1 MKRVLEKVK
10 RYIDANRL
18 LKKGVR
24 VVVGLSGGPDSV
36 CLALMLQEL
45 GYEVVAAHANFHLRG
60 EESMRDEA
68 FAQTLAE
75 QRGWTWRKTDFDT
88 VNIAQERKMSIE
100 MAARELRYEWFARIK
115 EETDA
120 EAIAVGHH
128 EEDNVETMLLNAVR
142 GTGIRG
148 LCGMQ
153 PRNGEIVRPLL
164 CLTRKEILMYLQDSG
179 QSYVTDHTNAEDVY
193 ARNKVRLDVLPMLED
208 INRGAVKNLAST
220 QENLGEVMK
229 VYQQAMQEAMTECVE
244 KRANGETHIH
254 IQKLSSLPSPISVL
268 HEVLSPL
275 GFNKVQMK
283 AILSALDE
291 SGRVFA
297 AAGRRVLIDRQHIIV
312 EAEHYPAPEILQ
324 EILPIG
330 EVCIQKEAHYAYLD
344 ADKLHG
350 ELTLRTPQEGDSF
363 APFGMGGK
371 RKLLSDFLTN
381 QKLNLFEKE
390 RQPLLMDSEEIA
402 WVVGRRS
409 SDLYRVDEHT
419 KRVLILCLRSE
430 KK

>member
-1 MKRVLEKVK
+1 MKQILEKV
-10 RYIDANRL
+10 RQYIDTNKL
-18 LKKGVR
+18 LQNGVR

-36 CLALMLQEL
+36 CLALLLQEL

-60 EESMRDEA
+60 EESMRDET
-68 FAQTLAE
+68 FAETLAA
-75 QRGWTWRKTDFDT
+75 QRGWTWRQADFDT
-88 VNIAQERKMSIE
+88 MGTAQARRMSIE
-100 MAARELRYEWFARIK
+100 MAARELRYEWFARVK
-115 EETDA
+115 EETAA

-153 PRNGEIVRPLL
+153 PRNGEVVRPLL
-164 CLTRKEILMYLQDSG
+164 CLTRKEILTYLQNCG
-179 QSYVTDHTNAEDVY
+179 QSYVTDHTNSEDVY

-229 VYQQAMQEAMTECVE
+229 VYQQAMQEAMTKCVE
-244 KRANGETHIH
+244 KRINGETHIH
-254 IQKLSSLPSPISVL
+254 IQKLSGLPSPISVL

-275 GFNKVQMK
+275 GFNKAQMK

-291 SGRVFA
+291 SGRVFV

-312 EAEHYPAPEILQ
+312 EAEHYPAPEIQQ

-363 APFGMGGK
+363 APFGMGGR

-381 QKLNLFEKE
+381 LKLNLFEKE

-409 SDLYRVDEHT
+409 SELYRVDERT
-419 KRVLILCLRSE
+419 KRVLILCLKSE
-430 KK
+430 RK

>member
-1 MKRVLEKVK
+1 MKRIQEKVK
-10 RYIDANRL
+10 RYIDANGL

-75 QRGWTWRKTDFDT
+75 RRGWTWRKADFDT
-88 VNIAQERKMSIE
+88 ASIAQERKMSIE
-100 MAARELRYEWFARIK
+100 MAARELRYEWFARVKK
-115 EETDA
+115 ETNA

-164 CLTRKEILMYLQDSG
+164 CLTRKEILMYLKDRG

-193 ARNKVRLDVLPMLED
+193 ARNKVRLDVLPTLED
-208 INRGAVKNLAST
+208 INRGAVKNLVST

-244 KRANGETHIH
+244 KRAHGETHIH
-254 IQKLSSLPSPISVL
+254 IQKLSSLPSPISLL
-268 HEVLSPL
+268 HEVLAPL
-275 GFNKVQMK
+275 GFNKAQMK

-363 APFGMGGK
+363 APFCMGGK
-371 RKLLSDFLTN
+371 R
-381 QKLNLFEKE
+381 
-390 RQPLLMDSEEIA
+390 
-402 WVVGRRS
+402 
-409 SDLYRVDEHT
+409 
-419 KRVLILCLRSE
+419 
-430 KK
+430 